1 MQCVTFLEKV
11 FSLGRLIVS
20 ISFLFLLTGCGL
32 FSADVKDRGLGGAD
46 DVLETAY
53 SQIGTR
59 YKYGAAS
66 PKNGFDCSGFVYWV
80 YKENGYKIPRMT
92 SGQIACGYG
101 VSRKKARKGDIV
113 VFKTSQSPTS
123 LHSGIYVG
131 KNSFIHSPSKG
142 KKVKVDKMNNSYWK
156 GKLVA
161 VRRVIEQ

>member
-1 MQCVTFLEKV
+1 MQYVNFLENV
-11 FSLGRLIVS
+11 FSMGRLIVVM
-20 ISFLFLLTGCGL
+20 SFLFLLTGCGL
-32 FSADVKDRGLGGAD
+32 FRADVTDRLHGGAD

-59 YKYGAAS
+59 YKYGEAS
-66 PKNGFDCSGFVYWV
+66 PKTGFDCSGFVYWV
-80 YKENGYKIPRMT
+80 YKKNGYTIPRMT
-92 SGQIACGYG
+92 SGQLSCGYS
-101 VSRKKARKGDIV
+101 VSRKSARKGDIV
-113 VFKTSQSPTS
+113 VFKTSQSPRS

-161 VRRVIEQ
+161 IRRVIE